1 MDVPYSRS
9 KLRKPMVLARLTKG
23 PQIPGLI
30 VEVMPGCPITLE
42 KQEPFRPPEFRISV
56 VKKLIFNAE

>member
-9 KLRKPMVLARLTKG
+9 KLRKPMALARLNKG
-23 PQIPGLI
+23 PPIPGLI

-42 KQEPFRPPEFRISV
+42 AYEPFRPPEFRTMV